1 MRCSRK
7 QLNRKG
13 SKHMNYQAYKLKFQG
28 AVHLGKN
35 RLENGEFVFCADTL
49 FSALCHEALKRGQDV
64 LSRFYQLAKNGEVL
78 LSDAFP
84 YMGDM
89 YYLPKPMKRIQV
101 EGDKGDSVL
110 KKAYKKLRYIPAEQ
124 LGVYL
129 REEYDVL
136 SARSINELGHF
147 EMKVSAAV
155 RGEEETQPY
164 RVGCYY
170 YNEGNGLYI
179 ILGYSDTGAI
189 RLVEELLESL
199 AFSGIGGKRSSGLGR
214 FGLHRGKL
222 PSNVLTRLEGSGKRY
237 MTLSV
242 SLPTD
247 NEMEDVLDNAE
258 YLLCKRSGFVASEQ
272 YAMEQQRRRDLYVLQ
287 AGTCI
292 GKRYNGDIYDVS
304 DKGGN
309 HPVYRYAKP
318 MLMEVDV

>member
-1 MRCSRK
+1 MR
-7 QLNRKG
+7 G
-13 SKHMNYQAYKLKFQG
+13 
-28 AVHLGKN
+28 
-35 RLENGEFVFCADTL
+35 
-49 FSALCHEALKRGQDV
+49 
-64 LSRFYQLAKNGEVL
+64 
-78 LSDAFP
+78 
-84 YMGDM
+84 
-89 YYLPKPMKRIQV
+89 
-101 EGDKGDSVL
+101 
-110 KKAYKKLRYIPAEQ
+110 
-124 LGVYL
+124 
-129 REEYDVL
+129 EYDVL

-304 DKGGN
+304 DKGGKPSGI
-309 HPVYRYAKP
+309 PVCKTHAYGGRRVKEHLKCYRVVLKTMAPVFIGSGREIGKKEYFF
-318 MLMEVDV
+318 